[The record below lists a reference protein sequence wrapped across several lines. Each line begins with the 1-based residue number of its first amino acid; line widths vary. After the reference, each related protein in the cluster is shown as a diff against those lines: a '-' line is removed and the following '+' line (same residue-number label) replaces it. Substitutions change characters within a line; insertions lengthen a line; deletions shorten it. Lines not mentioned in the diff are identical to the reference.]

1 MTKTRQ
7 SSEPPLHFVH
17 PGPIAQAT
25 GGSIYDRRMLAAL
38 RGGGWRIELHE
49 LAGEFP
55 VTDGRTQR
63 DAAALLDGL
72 GDGARLLIDGLA
84 LHAFAPSL
92 ARHADRLRPAALV
105 HHPTSDETGL
115 DAASRRLLQSTER
128 DLLPRL
134 RRVIVPSDAM
144 RQRVAADGVRL
155 ERIAVAPPGTDPAP
169 RAVGSQSGAAHLL
182 CVASITPR
190 KGHDR
195 LIEALAACRDL
206 DWRLTCAGPT
216 DRDPDTAARVAQAIA
231 GHDLGD
237 RVALAGEL
245 RGPPLDDLYRSAD
258 VFVLASAYEGFGM
271 AFAEAMARGLPVVAS
286 GDGAVRDTVPEAAGA
301 VVPVGDVPAL
311 AAAMGRMIADP
322 AYRRRKAD
330 GAYRAGSKLI
340 DWPTAA
346 RRFADAIETL

>member
-1 MTKTRQ
+1 MTNARQ
-7 SSEPPLHFVH
+7 SSESSLHFVH

-25 GGSIYDRRMLAAL
+25 GGSIYDRRMLEAL
-38 RGGGWRIELHE
+38 RRDDRRIVLHE
-49 LAGEFP
+49 LAGDFP
-55 VTDGRTQR
+55 VTGGRTQQ
-63 DAAALLDGL
+63 DAAAVLEGL
-72 GDGARLLIDGLA
+72 SDGARLLIDGLA

-115 DAASRRLLQSTER
+115 DAETRRLLQSTER

-144 RQRVAADGVRL
+144 RRRLSAAGVLPERVAV
-155 ERIAVAPPGTDPAP
+155 VPPGTDPAP
-169 RAVGSQSGAAHLL
+169 RAVGSQGGAAHLL

-190 KGHDR
+190 KGHEA

-206 DWRLTCAGPT
+206 DWRLTCAGPA
-216 DRDPDTAARVAQAIA
+216 DRDRNTAARVAQAIA
-231 GHDLGD
+231 AHDLGD
-237 RVALAGEL
+237 RVALAGEMH
-245 RGPPLDDLYRSAD
+245 GSPLDDLYRSAD
-258 VFVLASAYEGFGM
+258 IFVLASAYEGFGM
-271 AFAEAMARGLPVVAS
+271 AFAEAMARGLPIVAS

-311 AAAMGRMIADP
+311 AAALRRMIADP

-330 GAYRAGSKLI
+330 GAYRAGSALI
-340 DWPTAA
+340 DWPAAA